1 VLAKGSPVITAVKGG
16 LHWMTYP
23 LPANLP

>member
-16 LHWMTYP
+16 LHWMTY